1 MFQLMIADDN
11 PYIIEELCNV
21 IDWEDFDM
29 CIAGT
34 FPNGQALLE
43 AAEKNMPDVVLTD
56 ISMPVL
62 DGIGLAGALRRIS
75 GAFLK

>member
-43 AAEKNMPDVVLTD
+43 AAEKICRMWCL
-56 ISMPVL
+56 
-62 DGIGLAGALRRIS
+62 RIS
-75 GAFLK
+75 PCRCWTGSVLLVRCAGFRET